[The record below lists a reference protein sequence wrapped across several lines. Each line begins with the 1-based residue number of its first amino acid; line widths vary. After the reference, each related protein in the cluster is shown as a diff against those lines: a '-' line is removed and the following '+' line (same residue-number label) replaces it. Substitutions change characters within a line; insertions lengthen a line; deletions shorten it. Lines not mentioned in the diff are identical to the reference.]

1 MLSSTIR
8 FKMIQSLS
16 KWTVPLTKKKLKIIL
31 KNDNVGDWFIIFLI
45 GQNINPFVFRDILD
59 ELAEG
64 KRALN
69 NNV

>member
-16 KWTVPLTKKKLKIIL
+16 KWTVPLSKKKLKIIL
-31 KNDNVGDWFIIFLI
+31 KGDNVGDWFIIFLI

-64 KRALN
+64 KGTLN
-69 NNV
+69 NNI